1 MANFGSEFVRR
12 MNEHK
17 IAFFILI
24 VDRSSAVNVL
34 VLPLNSYLG
43 RQLCN
48 FLSNTMETSTH
59 KLIGVYKVGG
69 SDIPMWQYVT
79 LV

>member
-17 IAFFILI
+17 IAFFFLI

-43 RQLCN
+43 CQLCN
-48 FLSNTMETSTH
+48 SLSNTMERSTH
-59 KLIGVYKVGG
+59 KFIGVYKVGG
-69 SDIPMWQYVT
+69 SDIPMWQYMM